1 MNINSRTIAYL
12 SISASVIL
20 TLWFLI
26 FGGILGGEIDSPD
39 LEKIKT
45 LQPFISGIAVPLITF
60 GTSLL
65 IIETYK
71 NTTLQNISNNFFKLI
86 DQNRKI
92 LDSLNIDISHLP
104 SDDIKSK
111 GKDFFDDLCDRIAR
125 DFEAVVNNDVE
136 YLNKLDQTLRTK
148 TENKQGKD
156 LLVEI
161 YDFYFHVYQSELGHY
176 FRNLFYIVRY
186 IEKCKIREVE
196 KVEFIK
202 ILRSQLSNYEILLLA
217 YNGLHHYGKEFYQ
230 YIEKYELLK
239 SLNNES
245 RLPET
250 YTRRIIDNEIL
261 KQQYPHLTKYWI

>member
-12 SISASVIL
+12 SIFASVPL

-26 FGGILGGEIDSPD
+26 FGGMFGGEFDSPD
-39 LEKIKT
+39 FEKIKT
-45 LQPFISGIAVPLITF
+45 LQPFISGISVPLITF

-65 IIETYK
+65 MFETFK

-92 LDSLNIDISHLP
+92 LDSVNIDSSHLP
-104 SDDIKSK
+104 PDDIKSK

-125 DFEAVVNNDVE
+125 DFEAVVAKDIKH
-136 YLNKLDQTLRTK
+136 LIKLDQTLRTK
-148 TENKQGKD
+148 IVNLKGIN

-161 YDFYFHVYQSELGHY
+161 YDFYFHVHQSDLGHY
-176 FRNLFYIVRY
+176 FRNLFYIIRY
-186 IEKCKIREVE
+186 IENCKIREGE

-217 YNGLHHYGKEFYQ
+217 YNGLHHNGKEFYI

-239 SLNNES
+239 SLNNET
-245 RLPET
+245 RLPDT
-250 YTRRIIDNEIL
+250 YTKRIIDNKLL
-261 KQQYPHLTKYWI
+261 KEQYPHLNKYWK